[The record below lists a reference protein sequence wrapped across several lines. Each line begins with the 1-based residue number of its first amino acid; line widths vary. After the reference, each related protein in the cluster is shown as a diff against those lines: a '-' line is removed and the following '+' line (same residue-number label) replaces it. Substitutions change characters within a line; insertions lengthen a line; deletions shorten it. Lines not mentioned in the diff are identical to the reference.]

1 MTDATTN
8 LMPHRSSRG
17 LPRSAQG
24 GAPLATCDKLATAGS
39 LKLRKPLSAG
49 TWNVRSLWRT
59 GHTGASRL
67 LVEQLSAA
75 RINMMGLQEVR
86 WLDSGEVNI
95 DKFTL
100 LWSGP
105 PAGSPRHSGVALAIP
120 LNCQVTHLVAPS
132 QSTPAASRV
141 SA

>member
-1 MTDATTN
+1 
-8 LMPHRSSRG
+8 
-17 LPRSAQG
+17 
-24 GAPLATCDKLATAGS
+24 
-39 LKLRKPLSAG
+39 
-49 TWNVRSLWRT
+49 
-59 GHTGASRL
+59 
-67 LVEQLSAA
+67 
-75 RINMMGLQEVR
+75 MMGLQEVR